1 MSRPSYFSVNGTAEA
16 LDGGSD
22 RINAELMHHRKLDTL
37 EDSGA
42 EKLKDRSTRT
52 SELKWYRQK
61 PKLRG

>member
-1 MSRPSYFSVNGTAEA
+1 MSRPSSFLVNGTVEA
-16 LDGGSD
+16 LDGDGD
-22 RINAELMHHRKLDTL
+22 RINAELMYHRKLDTL

-42 EKLKDRSTRT
+42 EKLEDRSTRT